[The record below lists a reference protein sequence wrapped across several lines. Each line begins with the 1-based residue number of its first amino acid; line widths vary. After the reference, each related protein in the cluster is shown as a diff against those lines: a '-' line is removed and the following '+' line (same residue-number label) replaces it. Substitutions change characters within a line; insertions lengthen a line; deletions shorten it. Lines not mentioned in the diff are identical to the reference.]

1 MRENHKMKYIP
12 FLILIILFFC
22 IAGFSQTADS
32 LESIDAQDT
41 TAIGDSLTAAQ
52 KPDSSGSNILPLHPK
67 ILPWDWKYS
76 TSLKGTSTFS
86 ITAPNTTNRLKYL
99 PPAYHSGKQSAID
112 PSDFQ
117 GSTAFSLSYSEELRR
132 KDQLKP
138 EYGNTYFVV
147 PVLPMAFL
155 ALYGAKEG
163 FLALKKDPPIS
174 FDETDITILEMIW
187 ADPGQMAVE
196 YYQKYN
202 QQDLPVNLTYMS
214 LQQRL
219 DKLLSQ
225 RVIESRKDG
234 DNNVHYSVRHNRQ
247 ELLQVLDEELRKNS
261 GDLQPVRFLELQR
274 MKMLLL
280 YEGN

>member
-1 MRENHKMKYIP
+1 V
-12 FLILIILFFC
+12 
-22 IAGFSQTADS
+22 AVSDS
-32 LESIDAQDT
+32 V
-41 TAIGDSLTAAQ
+41 TAAP
-52 KPDSSGSNILPLHPK
+52 KPDSSAANVLPLHPK

-76 TSLKGTSTFS
+76 TSLPGASAFS
-86 ITAPNTTNRLKYL
+86 ITAPNTSNRLKYL

-112 PSDFQ
+112 PLDFQ

-163 FLALKKDPPIS
+163 FLALKKEPPIS
-174 FDETDITILEMIW
+174 FDETDLTILKMIW
-187 ADPGQMAVE
+187 AEPGLMAVE
-196 YYQKYN
+196 YYQKYI
-202 QQDLPVNLTYMS
+202 QQDLPDNLTYMS

-225 RVIESRKDG
+225 RVVESRKDG
-234 DNNVHYSVRHNRQ
+234 ENYVHYNVRHNRQ
-247 ELLQVLDEELRKNS
+247 ELIEILDEELRKNE
-261 GDLQPVRFLELQR
+261 GDQQPVRFLELQR
-274 MKMLLL
+274 MKMMLLK
-280 YEGN
+280 